1 MEAVFRSLHSLR
13 LFFLMTAAIG
23 WATATYEKG
32 LAGRVMPESLAMF
45 DALITVCALAVY
57 NLVTGGWKKLRRVGR
72 ELKELM
78 GSEGTALG
86 LLSLYG
92 AGVGLLGTILLK
104 HHGVADYQM
113 TSLFISLAVGAV
125 GMYAVGDKG
134 LTWDRSAGLL
144 LIGAGG
150 FLALRD

>member
-1 MEAVFRSLHSLR
+1 MWLLR
-13 LFFLMTAAIG
+13 PSTTLR
-23 WATATYEKG
+23 
-32 LAGRVMPESLAMF
+32 AG
-45 DALITVCALAVY
+45 
-57 NLVTGGWKKLRRVGR
+57 LRRRATLPLLRRCCQPRCLSSVPTPVVDIIAKKR
-72 ELKELM
+72 EGAEL
-78 GSEGTALG
+78 SAEEVHSFVERFTAG
-86 LLSLYG
+86 E
-92 AGVGLLGTILLK
+92 
-104 HHGVADYQM
+104 VADYQM